1 MKYIAAL
8 LLLLGFAT
16 PAFAVGSVIAAAI
29 FEVAVANFAWYMTAT
44 AFAINMV
51 ASAII
56 SKAFF
61 SPNQGANGLAG
72 QAPNPGNRQQI
83 APATDNKLPVVYGSA
98 WVGGTIVDLSITE
111 DNQNLYYVIALSE
124 VTANGNDEITFGDIY
139 YGGKKVVFNGTNL
152 YSVDSLLDE
161 STGESQPVNGNIK
174 LYLYSNGINSPQNSN
189 FSATEIMQS
198 SGLVWQWDTSQQM
211 THCCFAILNL
221 TYNQDLNIQGIE
233 QTKFQITN
241 SRYKPGECF
250 YDYLTNT
257 VYGAAIPANQVNT
270 ASLDALDLY
279 CDESFTYIP
288 YGGGS
293 STQTRFRF
301 DGLLDTNRTVMQNL
315 QDMASC
321 CDCLLKY
328 NEIMGTWGVVV
339 QSPAYEVA
347 MNVNDSN
354 MVSAISITPI
364 DVAGSYNVIECK
376 FPDET
381 NQDSFNSSTF
391 DLAEIAPEL
400 LFQNE
405 PVNKQSV
412 SLPLVNNDVR
422 AQYIA
427 NRMLKSAREDLQVQC
442 TVNYVGLQL
451 EAGDIVTITSINYG
465 WDAKL
470 FRLNKVVQTFEDSG
484 QVLAK
489 LTLSEFNS
497 AIYDD
502 VSITQFAPVPNTGI
516 GSPTL
521 FGTIPVPVVSAQ
533 YPTITNP
540 TFIVQITSSSVG
552 IIQYAELWYSA
563 FSNPT
568 QEQLIFAGTTEIQPN
583 GNPYPVSTAMPGI
596 SISDIPAGNWYFFSR
611 MVNSIATSPYSSASS
626 VFQWRPST
634 FQYTERYLVVAYADS
649 ITGTGFDLDPRSHS
663 YYGLLNQNSIT
674 PSITASDYTWYLA
687 DPNFGTSYY
696 LCYSNRTGRK
706 FSFDTGLAIYAAGTG
721 AFVPSQT
728 AIFDPTIWAALPDGT
743 NYIDLDHA
751 TGQLLSTGTTTVG
764 TGEISVTNSPDGRI
778 VASLQQFLDF
788 GGDYTKTSSVAN
800 LTIDIYGRVVGFE
813 EPDSFYFT
821 KQSFTATSGQ
831 TVFSVTRGSGYISGQ
846 CFVLQNGVL
855 LDTSEYTDT
864 GGTTGTVTLSVG
876 ATTGDIVT
884 IVSFKSSN
892 TTSGVYASFTRNTAT
907 LTDAS
912 SYTASGFT
920 LNSGYEL
927 LFLNGTVVNEQDYN
941 IDGQTITDFPN
952 IASGKLTV
960 IQWSQ
965 NNLTVPNG
973 SPVNIIANTVIGQT
987 TYSFSYDIN
996 AFNLYNNG
1004 LMLLQGTDYTTATG
1018 TYTLSNSPTT
1028 ITNLLLQQTFARTG
1042 AV

>member
-124 VTANGNDEITFGDIY
+124 VTGNGADTITFGDIY
-139 YGGKKVVFNGTNL
+139 YGGKKVVFNANG
-152 YSVDSLLDE
+152 YSVDYLLDE
-161 STGESQPVNGNIK
+161 STGESQPVNGNIEF
-174 LYLYSNGINSPQNSN
+174 YLYSNGINSQQNSVL
-189 FSATEIMQS
+189 SATQVMQS
-198 SGLVWQWDTSQQM
+198 SGLVWQWDGSQLM
-211 THCCFAILNL
+211 TDCSFAILHL

-241 SRYKPGECF
+241 SRSKPGDCF
-250 YDYLTNT
+250 NDYLTNT
-257 VYGAAIPANQVNT
+257 VYGAAIPDNQIDT
-270 ASLDALDLY
+270 ASLTALNVYSDG
-279 CDESFTYIP
+279 SFTYEP
-288 YGGGS
+288 YAGGS
-293 STQTRFRF
+293 ATQTRFRF
-301 DGLLDTNRTVMQNL
+301 DGVIDTNRTVMQNL

-328 NEIMGTWGVVV
+328 NEILGTWGVVV
-339 QSPAYEVA
+339 QSPTYTVA
-347 MNVNDSN
+347 MNINDSN

-364 DVAGSYNVIECK
+364 DIAGSYNVIECK
-376 FPDET
+376 FPDEN
-381 NQDSFNSSTF
+381 NQDAFNSSTF

-422 AQYIA
+422 AQYLA

-442 TVNYVGLQL
+442 TINYVGLQL
-451 EAGDIVTITSINYG
+451 EAGDIVSVTSVNYG

-470 FRLNKVVQTFEDSG
+470 FRINKVVQTFEDSG

-489 LTLSEFNS
+489 LTLSEYNA

-502 VSITQFAPVPNTGI
+502 VPVTQFAPVPNTGI

-521 FGTIPVPVVSAQ
+521 FGTIPVPVVAAQ

-540 TFIVQITSSSVG
+540 TFVVQITSSSVG

-563 FSNPT
+563 FSSPT

-596 SISDIPAGNWYFFSR
+596 SLSDIPSGNWYFFSR
-611 MVNSIATSPYSSASS
+611 MVNSIVTSPYSSASS

-634 FQYTERYLVVAYADS
+634 FQYAERYLVVAYADS

-706 FSFDTGLAIYAAGTG
+706 FSFDTGLATYAAGTG

-728 AIFDPTIWAALPDGT
+728 SIFDPTIWAALPDGT

-813 EPDSFYFT
+813 VPDNFYFT

-864 GGTTGTVTLSVG
+864 GGTTGTVTLSIG

-892 TTSGVYASFTRNTAT
+892 ATSGVYASFTRNTAT
-907 LTDAS
+907 LTNAG

-973 SPVNIIANTVIGQT
+973 SPVNIIANTIIGQT
-987 TYSFSYDIN
+987 TYSFSYDVN